1 MAEAAKKVVYD
12 DPHVHTGPAEAET
25 TRLRALTGV
34 WRWALIALTAVT
46 VFLCINQQFGLR
58 FFVGFTPLN
67 TEYFYLLILCM
78 LPFTFLIFPG
88 SARASLVRIPWYDVA
103 LFAVTAVS
111 AVYLMIH
118 IRRAAELGWEFG
130 GAPDSVIWV
139 GYAMWGVLMEAL
151 RRTGGWSL
159 VLSVA
164 PFTFYPLFA
173 GASWLGP
180 LKGTQSTPAQASA
193 YHVLSTESL
202 LGIPIQ
208 AFADTVIGF
217 LIFGTALMMTGA
229 GKFFIN
235 LAFALCGT
243 FRGGAAKVCIFAS
256 GLLGMMSGS
265 IVSNVLTA
273 GTMTIPVMKKTG
285 FRASYAGAIEA
296 CASTGAVLAPPVM
309 GATAF
314 VMAQFMGTT
323 YAEVAL
329 AAVIPALLYYV
340 GLFMQVD
347 SYAARHGLAGLQRV
361 ELPSVVQTFKEGWYY
376 AFVIVLLIVMLLY
389 FKRESHAPFYA
400 TALLLVLNQWA
411 QPGRWK
417 TVNAIN
423 LAIAIAAILLMALTG
438 ENYDK
443 AIAAKGAQQFDAWMN
458 AFLLPAMGGMLLLV
472 VLNEIFGEKRWGL
485 AKYLTFLEVNG
496 RTFVE
501 LIGILA
507 GCGLLIGA
515 FSMTGV
521 VSSLAN
527 DLLALAGNSPMLL
540 LAMCAVTSLILGL
553 GLTTTACYIFLAILV
568 GPALEKVG
576 LNKMAVHMFIFYW
589 GMLSSITPPVA
600 IASFAAAGI
609 AGAPAMKTGWESMW
623 VGSIIYFIPF
633 FFVLNPAFV
642 LQPAVAGG
650 AIPVFEA
657 LYLTITVAIGTLFI
671 CGGIQGYQ
679 AGVGDLRRSGALE
692 WPLRVLLV
700 VGGLVL
706 ATPGGGIMPL
716 SNTEMELLG
725 LAILVPVVAIAFFTV
740 RRGELPAGAHAMA
753 GASRALLNRRD

>member
-1 MAEAAKKVVYD
+1 MTSMPSSPSTKSKATQRVQFD
-12 DPHVHTGPAEAET
+12 DPHTTQGPQEAET
-25 TRLRALTGV
+25 TRIRRLSGF
-34 WRWALIALTAVT
+34 WRWLLVTLTAAT
-46 VFLCINQQFGLR
+46 IFLCINQQFTLR
-58 FFVGFTPLN
+58 FFVGYTQLN
-67 TEYFYLLILCM
+67 TEYFYLLIVLM

-88 SARASLVRIPWYDVA
+88 SEKAPLDRIPWYDVA
-103 LFAVTAVS
+103 LFIATLGS
-111 AVYLMIH
+111 GIYLMLN
-118 IRRAAELGWEFG
+118 IRTAAELGWEFT
-130 GAPDSVIWV
+130 GAPPRVIWAGLV
-139 GYAMWGVLMEAL
+139 MWVVLMEAL

-159 VLSVA
+159 LLSVL
-164 PFTFYPLFA
+164 PFTLYPLIA
-173 GASWLGP
+173 ESRWLGP
-180 LKGTQSTPAQASA
+180 LRGTQSTLEQATA

-208 AFADTVIGF
+208 AFAETVIGF
-217 LIFGTALMMTGA
+217 LVFGTALMMTGA

-243 FRGGAAKVCIFAS
+243 FRGGAAKVGIFAS
-256 GLLGMMSGS
+256 ALLGMMSGS

-273 GTMTIPVMKKTG
+273 GTMTIPTMKRTG
-285 FRASYAGAIEA
+285 FSASYAGAIEA

-314 VMAQFMGTT
+314 VIAQYLNVS

-329 AAVIPALLYYV
+329 AAIIPASLYYI

-347 SYAARHGLAGLQRV
+347 AYAARHGLKGLKRE
-361 ELPSVVQTFKEGWYY
+361 ELPSLWATIKEGWYY
-376 AFVIVLLIVMLLY
+376 AFVIVLLVVMLLH

-400 TALLLVLNQWA
+400 TALLLLLNQLFSA
-411 QPGRWK
+411 ETRW
-417 TVNAIN
+417 TLRTI
-423 LAIAIAAILLMALTG
+423 I
-438 ENYDK
+438 D
-443 AIAAKGAQQFDAWMN
+443 
-458 AFLLPAMGGMLLLV
+458 
-472 VLNEIFGEKRWGL
+472 
-485 AKYLTFLEVNG
+485 FLEVNG

-527 DLLALAGNSPMLL
+527 DLLAIAGDNALLL
-540 LAMCAVTSLILGL
+540 LAMCAITSLILGL

-568 GPALEKVG
+568 APALEKLG

-609 AGAPAMKTGWESMW
+609 AGAPPMKTGWESMR

-633 FFVLNPAFV
+633 FFVMAPSLV
-642 LQPAVAGG
+642 LQGPNAYVEG
-650 AIPVFEA
+650 ALLAIKA
-657 LYLTITVAIGTLFI
+657 AIGTLLI

-679 AGVGDLRRSGALE
+679 AGIGDLRSAGALE
-692 WPLRVLLV
+692 WPLRLLLI
-700 VGGLVL
+700 VGGMVL
-706 ATPGGGIMPL
+706 AVPGGNILPFTTIG
-716 SNTEMELLG
+716 LLAAAI
-725 LAILVPVVAIAFFTV
+725 AILLPTLLLSRSFA
-740 RRGELPAGAHAMA
+740 RRAAG
-753 GASRALLNRRD
+753 

>member
-1 MAEAAKKVVYD
+1 MANEAARVTFD
-12 DPHVHTGPAEAET
+12 DPHQTAPVEAET
-25 TRLRALTGV
+25 MRVRVLTGV
-34 WRWALIALTAVT
+34 WRWLLVVLTAVT
-46 VFLCINQQFGLR
+46 IFLCINQQFTLR

-78 LPFTFLIFPG
+78 LPFTFVIFPG
-88 SARASLVRIPWYDVA
+88 SPKASLDRVAWYDIL
-103 LFAVTAVS
+103 LFIGTVGAS
-111 AVYLMIH
+111 FYLMIN
-118 IRRAAELGWEFG
+118 IRKAAELGWEFG
-130 GAPDSVIWV
+130 DPPQPILWTGLF
-139 GYAMWGVLMEAL
+139 MWGVLMEAL

-159 VLSVA
+159 VLCVF
-164 PFTFYPLFA
+164 PFTVYPLFA
-173 GASWLGP
+173 GVSWLGP
-180 LKGTQSTPAQASA
+180 LRGNQSTLDQTTA
-193 YHVLSTESL
+193 YHMLSTESL

-217 LIFGTALMMTGA
+217 LVFGTALMVTGA

-243 FRGGAAKVCIFAS
+243 LRGGAAKVCIVAS

-273 GTMTIPVMKKTG
+273 GTMTIPTMKRTG
-285 FRASYAGAIEA
+285 FTPSYAGAIEA
-296 CASTGAVLAPPVM
+296 CASTGAVLSPPLL

-314 VMAQFMGTT
+314 VMAQFIGTT

-329 AAVIPALLYYV
+329 AATIPTALFYIGLY
-340 GLFMQVD
+340 FQVD
-347 SYAARHGLAGLQRV
+347 SYAGRRNLKGLDRA
-361 ELPSVVQTFKEGWYY
+361 ELPSAWDAIKDGWYY
-376 AFVIVLLIVMLLY
+376 AFVVALLVVMLLY

-400 TALLLVLNQWA
+400 TALLLVMNQWT
-411 QPGRWK
+411 QPGKWGIAN
-417 TVNAIN
+417 TIN
-423 LAIAIAAILLMALTG
+423 LAAAAAVTTVFVLIG
-438 ENYDK
+438 ENYPK
-443 AIAAKGAQQFDAWMN
+443 ALAAAPEQAFDAWLN
-458 AFLLPAMGGMLLLV
+458 ACLLPLLGGMLALLV
-472 VLNEIFGEKRWGL
+472 FNEIWGRKRWGL
-485 AKYLTFLEVNG
+485 GRYVVFLEVNG

-515 FSMTGV
+515 FSLTGV
-521 VSSLAN
+521 IASLAN
-527 DLLALAGNSPMLL
+527 DLLNLAGNNALL
-540 LAMCAVTSLILGL
+540 LLVMCAFTSMILGL

-568 GPALEKVG
+568 GPALEKLG

-609 AGAPAMKTGWESMW
+609 AGAPAMKTAWESMW

-633 FFVLNPAFV
+633 FFVLNPALV
-642 LQPAVAGG
+642 LQAAAPGDPIPWLE
-650 AIPVFEA
+650 AI
-657 LYLTITVAIGTLFI
+657 YLTVTAGIGIVFI

-679 AGVGDLRRSGALE
+679 AGIGDLRGAGFME
-692 WPLRVLLV
+692 WPIRVLLI

-716 SNTEMELLG
+716 SNAEMEMLG
-725 LAILVPVVAIAFFTV
+725 LAVLVPTALLALLLV
-740 RRGELPAGAHAMA
+740 RRGRFRTA
-753 GASRALLNRRD
+753 